1 MAHMTDTAKKWLTLA
16 IVSTALLLIV
26 VDMTVLYTALPTL
39 THDLAASASGKLW
52 IINAYTVVV
61 SGLLLGMGAL
71 GDRVGYRRMF
81 IAGLSVFGVAS
92 LCAAYAPSAGA
103 LIAARALLGVGASMM
118 MPATL
123 AIIRLTFPDERERA
137 VAIGV
142 WASVASG
149 GAALGPV
156 IGGVLLEYFWWGS
169 VFLINVPVVVL
180 ALAAGLWL
188 LPRQR
193 PAGSNRPWDFI
204 GSVQVLAAL
213 VCLVLTIKEFAKYA
227 PSLTTAAITGTLAA
241 LAMFVFVRRQRR
253 SASPLID
260 FSLFRNPYFSGGV
273 IAAIV
278 ASVSLIGVELVFSQR
293 LQLVAGLTPLQAG
306 LAMLPLPLAAF
317 VAGPFAGLLL
327 ARVGTRPVILIGLL
341 TTALALCALALSAD
355 AQGLHRLGV
364 LLLLGLGAG
373 ITITAASNAVMNNAP
388 AERAGMA
395 ASIEEVSYELGGV
408 LGVSLLGSV
417 LSSIYT
423 ASFAVPAGL
432 AVPASASDGID
443 AALLAA
449 EKLPPQVASQLVA
462 LAHGAFDQAFV
473 GVMVVAVLIVVAA
486 AGSVAALG
494 WLAKNDKPRQRQAQ
508 PSQATGTRTRPDCP

>member
-1 MAHMTDTAKKWLTLA
+1 MTHTTKKWLTLA
-16 IVSTALLLIV
+16 IVSMALLLIV

-39 THDLAASASGKLW
+39 THDLAASTSAKLW

-81 IAGLSVFGVAS
+81 VAGLAIFGLAS
-92 LCAAYAPSAGA
+92 LCAAYAPTSGA

-123 AIIRLTFPDERERA
+123 AIIRLTFTDDRERA

-180 ALAAGLWL
+180 ALVLGLWL

-193 PAGSNRPWDFI
+193 ATSHRPWDFI

-227 PSLTTAAITGTLAA
+227 PSATTAALTGTLAA
-241 LAMFVFVRRQRR
+241 LAMFFFVRRQRR
-253 SASPLID
+253 SAAPLID
-260 FSLFRNPYFSGGV
+260 FRLFRNPYFSGGV
-273 IAAIV
+273 IAAVV
-278 ASVSLIGVELVFSQR
+278 ASVALIGVELVFSQR
-293 LQLVAGLTPLQAG
+293 LQLVTGLTPLQAG
-306 LAMLPLPLAAF
+306 LAILPLPLAAF
-317 VAGPFAGLLL
+317 VSGPVAGLML
-327 ARVGTRPVILIGLL
+327 ARLGSRRIILLGLL
-341 TTALALCALALSAD
+341 TTALALCGLALFAD
-355 AQGLHRLGV
+355 AQGPGKLGV
-364 LLLLGLGAG
+364 LVLLGLGIGA
-373 ITITAASNAVMNNAP
+373 TITAASNAIMNNAP
-388 AERAGMA
+388 VEHAGMA

-408 LGVSLLGSV
+408 LGIALLGSV
-417 LSSIYT
+417 LSSSYT
-423 ASFAVPAGL
+423 AAMVVPEGL

-449 EKLPPQVASQLVA
+449 ETLPTQVASQLVT
-462 LAHGAFDQAFV
+462 LAHTAFDQAFFAV
-473 GVMVVAVLIVVAA
+473 IAVAVLIVIAA

-494 WLAKNDKPRQRQAQ
+494 WWARPR
-508 PSQATGTRTRPDCP
+508 ATRIEGRAS